1 VIDTKRL
8 GDLALSDTG
17 FAFDPYSGSTFTVNA
32 TGLCVLD
39 ALKEGLA
46 EGAVVAR
53 VRERFDARGA
63 DVARDVD
70 DFVAALR
77 QHGILPDDAS
87 PRSERAEHPR

>member
-1 VIDTKRL
+1 MSNNRL

-32 TGLCVLD
+32 TGHCVLL

-46 EGAVVAR
+46 LDAIADR

-63 DVARDVD
+63 DVIRDVD
-70 DFVAALR
+70 DFVASLR
-77 QHGILPDDAS
+77 QHGLVGNEGEAQHEEQV
-87 PRSERAEHPR
+87 R

>member
-1 VIDTKRL
+1 MSSKRL

-32 TGLCVLD
+32 TGHCVLV

-46 EGAVVAR
+46 VDAIAAR

-77 QHGILPDDAS
+77 QHGLVG
-87 PRSERAEHPR
+87 SEAEANHEEQV

>member
-32 TGLCVLD
+32 TGICVLH

-46 EGAVVAR
+46 PSDVVAR
-53 VRERFDARGA
+53 VAERFDARGA

-70 DFVAALR
+70 DFVASLR
-77 QHGILPDDAS
+77 QHGLIPESTEKAQ
-87 PRSERAEHPR
+87 